1 MSRTMIELP
10 VVDASATGDAGD
22 DAPRARFWRSVSQLE
37 KTADFKE
44 IAANEFVPG
53 ASETPGGA
61 SRRQF
66 LQVMGASMALAGLTA
81 CRKPVETIVPF
92 SHRPEDMIPG
102 VPVNYA
108 TSMPFRGSLRPLL
121 VESTD
126 GRPTKVEGNPDHPE
140 VMGASSVFEQASL
153 LGLYDPDR
161 SQVVLKDGTASSWTE
176 FKRHIGTLP
185 TSARIAVVA
194 EPTSSMT
201 FAALKRQLENRFSQ
215 VRFVN
220 YEHLTANRATRGYRT
235 AFGRAVRP
243 AWNMEEAEVILS
255 LDADFLS
262 AAADDTIANTRGF
275 ARSRRIEETGSMS
288 RLYAVE
294 SGYSITGG
302 MADHRLRLKSGAVGA
317 FAASLA
323 RALGLHSSPVPAFDG
338 HAWIQALAD
347 DLTRAGSRALV
358 IAGDNQPEAVH
369 TLAAAINASL
379 GAIGTTVSLMDVP
392 DESVNDIQAD
402 VQALVADLQSGSVD
416 VLITLGVNPVYDHPG
431 LADAFAR
438 AGERIHVGM
447 YVDETAR
454 GASWHVPQAHYLE
467 AWGDG
472 RSRGGHAAIIQPLIS
487 PLYDD
492 AHSDLEVLGLLA
504 TGQEQFGYDL
514 VRDTWRNLLSG
525 TFETAWRKVVHDG
538 FLADSGYTT
547 VNAGV
552 SGAAVSSAVS
562 TVSER
567 GVADLEV
574 VINLDGKVLDGRY
587 ANNAWLQ
594 ELPDATTKVV
604 WDNVAAMNPATAERL
619 GLSSRLS
626 GGKYL
631 TDTVTITVGEAS
643 VDLPVWIQPG
653 MADDSI
659 HVTTGYG
666 RDIQSNRPFRETN
679 LFDLDDYTDVYGS
692 GAVSSGVGAS
702 VSTLMQRGSR
712 IVSAASV
719 TKSGSDYMV
728 ASTQDHGAME
738 EEGQEVQKRGLFRMA
753 TVAEY
758 QANPDFVKGGEPAPL
773 REDWGEYPSLW
784 EDNHPKNAEE
794 ITTSRYNVNQW
805 GMVIDLNTCTGCNA
819 CVVACQS
826 ENNIQVVGKEEVS
839 RGREMHWI
847 RMDRYFVSGDGAS
860 FEEPQMVLQPIPCMH
875 CENAPCE
882 QVCPV
887 AATVHSPDGTN
898 QMIYNRCIGT
908 RYCANN
914 CPYKVRRFNFFNW
927 TKHLPTTVRMAQNP
941 NVTVRSRGVM
951 EKCSYCIQRIR
962 EVNKTT
968 NIENRPIRDGEVVTA
983 CQQACPAQA
992 ITFGDLAL
1000 ADSAVSKKRQSNRR
1014 YELLAELSV
1023 KPRTSYLGRIRNPNP
1038 SLQPNDNA

>member
-1 MSRTMIELP
+1 
-10 VVDASATGDAGD
+10 
-22 DAPRARFWRSVSQLE
+22 
-37 KTADFKE
+37 
-44 IAANEFVPG
+44 
-53 ASETPGGA
+53 
-61 SRRQF
+61 
-66 LQVMGASMALAGLTA
+66 
-81 CRKPVETIVPF
+81 
-92 SHRPEDMIPG
+92 
-102 VPVNYA
+102 
-108 TSMPFRGSLRPLL
+108 
-121 VESTD
+121 
-126 GRPTKVEGNPDHPE
+126 
-140 VMGASSVFEQASL
+140 
-153 LGLYDPDR
+153 
-161 SQVVLKDGTASSWTE
+161 
-176 FKRHIGTLP
+176 
-185 TSARIAVVA
+185 
-194 EPTSSMT
+194 
-201 FAALKRQLENRFSQ
+201 
-215 VRFVN
+215 
-220 YEHLTANRATRGYRT
+220 
-235 AFGRAVRP
+235 VRP
-243 AWNMEEAEVILS
+243 VHHFEEAEVILS

-262 AAADDTIANTRGF
+262 AAANDTVANTRGF

-302 MADHRLRLKSGAVGA
+302 MADHRLRLKSGDVVA

-323 RALGLHSSPVPAFDG
+323 GAFGLHETPYPAFDD
-338 HAWIQALAD
+338 HPWIPALVD
-347 DLTRAGSRALV
+347 DLSRAGSRALV
-358 IAGDNQPEAVH
+358 IAGDHQPEAVH
-369 TLAAAINASL
+369 TLAAAINFTL
-379 GAIGTTVSLMDVP
+379 GAIGTTVSVLDVP
-392 DESVNDIQAD
+392 DESVNDVQAD
-402 VQALVADLQSGSVD
+402 MRMLVASLESDSVD
-416 VLITLGVNPVYDHPG
+416 VLVTLGVNPVYDHPG
-431 LADAFAR
+431 LTDAFAR

-472 RSRGGHAAIIQPLIS
+472 RSRTGHAAIIQPLIS

-514 VRDTWRNLLSG
+514 VRDTWRGMLPGS
-525 TFETAWRKVVHDG
+525 FEDAWRKVVHDG
-538 FLADSGYTT
+538 FLPDSGYPT
-547 VNAGV
+547 VTPPATMNNWLRSNV
-552 SGAAVSSAVS
+552 FAAVSAF
-562 TVSER
+562 T
-567 GVADLEV
+567 GAKAADLEV

-619 GLSSRLS
+619 GLKSRLS

-631 TDTVTITVGEAS
+631 TDMATITVGSAS

-666 RDIQSNRPFRETN
+666 RDIQSNRPFRNTN

-692 GAVSSGVGAS
+692 GAISSGVGSS
-702 VSTLMQRGSR
+702 VSTLMQGGSR

-738 EEGQEVQKRGLFRMA
+738 EEGREVQKRGLFRMA

-758 QANPDFVKGGEPAPL
+758 RANPDFVEGGEPAPL

-784 EDNHPKNAEE
+784 EGNHPKNSEE
-794 ITTSRYNVNQW
+794 ITSSRYHENQW

-927 TKHLPTTVRMAQNP
+927 SKHIPTSVRMAQNP

-968 NIENRPIRDGEVVTA
+968 NLENRPIRDGEVVTA

-992 ITFGDLAL
+992 ITFGDLTL

-1014 YELLAELSV
+1014 YELLAELAV